1 MKPTMWKI
9 VSLVSALLAAS
20 LTSHAQNLI
29 TNGSFEIGVFA
40 DDGDGWQCLQPGSTL
55 LPGWTIISD
64 DIVRAVNT
72 NYWEI
77 TASDGSFH
85 LDLAGCSDS
94 PPHGGIT
101 QIIRTS
107 IGQAYRLSLDLGV
120 HNRPDN
126 PDLGGPITVF
136 VSTGFTNAWFTH
148 DAAESDTQWRTY
160 SLDFIAQTARTPIII
175 LGTNGKH
182 YIGVDNVS
190 VVALRED

>member
-20 LTSHAQNLI
+20 LTSHAQDLI

-40 DDGDGWQCLQPGSTL
+40 DDGGGWQCLQPGATL

-77 TASDGSFH
+77 TASHGSFH

-101 QIIRTS
+101 QTIPTW
-107 IGQAYRLSLDLGV
+107 IGQAYRLSLNLGV

-126 PDLGGPITVF
+126 PDLGGPSTVF

-148 DAAESDTQWRTY
+148 DAVESGTQWRTY

-182 YIGVDNVS
+182 HIGVDNVS
-190 VVALRED
+190 VVALREE

>member
-9 VSLVSALLAAS
+9 VPLVAALLAAG

-29 TNGSFEIGVFA
+29 TNGSFEIGAFA

-55 LPGWTIISD
+55 LQGWTIISD

-77 TASDGSFH
+77 TASHGSFH

-101 QIIRTS
+101 QTIPTQ

-120 HNRPDN
+120 HNRSDN
-126 PDLGGPITVF
+126 PDLGGPISVF

-148 DAAESDTQWRTY
+148 DTAESGSQWRTY
-160 SLDFIAQTARTPIII
+160 SLDFIAKTDRTPIII

-182 YIGVDNVS
+182 HIGVDNVS
-190 VVALRED
+190 VEARREE

>member
-29 TNGSFEIGVFA
+29 MNGSFEIGVFA
-40 DDGDGWQCLQPGSTL
+40 DDGGGWQCLQPGSTL

-72 NYWEI
+72 NHWEI
-77 TASDGSFH
+77 TASHGSFH

-101 QIIRTS
+101 QTIPTR
-107 IGQAYRLSLDLGV
+107 IGQAYRLSLDLGI

-126 PDLGGPITVF
+126 PDLGGPISVF

-148 DAAESDTQWRTY
+148 DAVESSTQWRTY

-182 YIGVDNVS
+182 HIGVDNVS
-190 VVALRED
+190 VVALREE